1 LNDLLLELSHFIDD
15 DFVNRIE
22 MQMMSNR
29 IKEEWKLPD
38 DFQVIETR
46 NKEVSMV
53 LNELEELA
61 WRMAGTFDG
70 MDIDTLRKM
79 FSVKRNEDHFDK
91 AFYAT
96 DMKSM
101 DEFIAKANSYDQ
113 RISLLEEW
121 AVRKEE
127 EYKSR
132 AALPPKHLQ

>member
-1 LNDLLLELSHFIDD
+1 
-15 DFVNRIE
+15 
-22 MQMMSNR
+22 MMSNR

-61 WRMAGTFDG
+61 WRMAGTFDS

-91 AFYAT
+91 AFYDT

-101 DEFIAKANSYDQ
+101 DEFIATANSYDQ